1 MRRHHPGL
9 GHPGFTKPA
18 QPRPVRGRREHLRIL
33 VVDRDDDRRD
43 LTCVSVSVLG
53 HRAEEAWDTRGALV
67 ALATE
72 AFDVVILDDQMPGFD
87 VLEVTE
93 FLLAASRRA
102 RRRPAMVIVSAD
114 LDLCRG
120 WRCSGP
126 APSRSSAAP
135 SASPPSTASSPA
147 STERCRPE
155 GWQPLPVSPSDT
167 PGTALTL
174 PSASKRAR
182 RDERKTACF
191 R

>member
-1 MRRHHPGL
+1 MRCHPGL

-18 QPRPVRGRREHLRIL
+18 QPRPIRSRREHLRIL

-93 FLLAASRRA
+93 FLLAATRRA

-114 LDLCRG
+114 LDAGRRVALFRAG
-120 WRCSGP
+120 VAEVVSRPLGLAPLHGLLTRIDRALP
-126 APSRSSAAP
+126 A
-135 SASPPSTASSPA
+135 
-147 STERCRPE
+147 
-155 GWQPLPVSPSDT
+155 
-167 PGTALTL
+167 
-174 PSASKRAR
+174 
-182 RDERKTACF
+182 
-191 R
+191 